1 MGTALRG
8 FGTFK
13 RDLLSA
19 IFLAFGFT
27 EFTYAMA
34 AEISGFERRTFFNLS
49 SDGWLINNK
58 TQGGPGLWKL
68 SCAFHNGLLTN
79 NITQEKIHVPN
90 KLIKP
95 SRRPRLEPII
105 SKIQTPVIDPIP
117 SCNTLLSSKNDDAHT
132 PVSSKIMRA
141 IPEMLSDK
149 EAYDAFSSDVAAILL
164 KHTILWIDRKK
175 VSRQDGI
182 LVESNGHSRLEC
194 PRCQFLNTSEAT
206 FCGNCGN
213 QLQDTH
219 LEKIRRKNLGLLDGE
234 YNKINP

>member
-34 AEISGFERRTFFNLS
+34 SEISGFERRTFFNLY
-49 SDGWLINNK
+49 SDGWLINDK
-58 TQGGPGLWKL
+58 TQGGPGKWKL

-79 NITQEKIHVPN
+79 NITQEKIHLPN

-95 SRRPRLEPII
+95 SRKPRLEPVI
-105 SKIQTPVIDPIP
+105 SKAQTPVIDRIP
-117 SCNTLLSSKNDDAHT
+117 SCNTLLSSKNDDVRTQA
-132 PVSSKIMRA
+132 SSKIMRA
-141 IPEMLSDK
+141 IPEMLNDK
-149 EAYDAFSSDVAAILL
+149 EAYTAFSADLADILI
-164 KHTILWIDRKK
+164 KHAILWIDGKK

-182 LVESNGHSRLEC
+182 LVDSNGVSRLQC
-194 PRCQFLNTSEAT
+194 PRCQFLSMPDAI

-213 QLQDTH
+213 QLQDSH
-219 LEKIRRKNLGLLDGE
+219 LEKIRKKNLGLQSFHGL
-234 YNKINP
+234 